1 MTNSSN
7 YNPLN
12 YVTAN
17 HFYVEIDST
26 IKAAF
31 TECSGLGVT
40 IDKDTY
46 LEGGV
51 NNQQRI
57 ILKQA
62 KFNDVTLK
70 RGMTDDIAFWQWINQ
85 VLDGKGNQRLNIDII
100 IFNQAGDR
108 MQTWT
113 LLGAI
118 PVAWKAPSLQADSNT
133 VAIEELTL
141 AYEGLKIDANKS
153 IATQVL
159 QGKGQKRD
167 NKGYF
172 N

>member
-1 MTNSSN
+1 MTTATN

-12 YVTAN
+12 YITAN
-17 HFYVEIDST
+17 RFYVEIDST

-40 IDKDTY
+40 IDKETY

-62 KFNDVTLK
+62 KFNDITLK
-70 RGMTDDIAFWQWINQ
+70 RGMTDDLVFWQWINQ
-85 VLDGKGNQRLNIDII
+85 VLEGQAKQRLNINILL
-100 IFNQAGDR
+100 FNQAGDT

-113 LLGAI
+113 LIGAI
-118 PVAWKAPSLQADSNT
+118 PVSWKSPSFQADSTT

-141 AYEGLKIDANKS
+141 AYEGMKVDNSKNSGS
-153 IATQVL
+153 IL
-159 QGKGQKRD
+159 QGKGIERD
-167 NKGYF
+167 SKGYLG
-172 N
+172 